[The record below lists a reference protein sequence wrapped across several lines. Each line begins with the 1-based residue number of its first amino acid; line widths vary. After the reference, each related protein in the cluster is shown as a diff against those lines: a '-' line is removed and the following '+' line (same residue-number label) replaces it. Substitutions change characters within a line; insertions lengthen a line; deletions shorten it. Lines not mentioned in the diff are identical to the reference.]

1 MTHLLVAVS
10 WTDPSV
16 WLVLAAIVLIWFSIS
31 RSQRRWE
38 RRASLKT
45 ENDDQEGDQRR
56 DRSSQVHSGALN
68 QWEVQMHELAREIEG
83 RINSKIRLL
92 EQFIQEADR
101 AASRLETALRAAEQI
116 RKTQAAGMLPG
127 LSHPATVSGFGPSSS
142 ADAETTVTK
151 ENENAKEGDSQL
163 QPEAGGRTHL
173 SDQPSGASPSSE
185 TGDSAE
191 KGHHRRSVEEI
202 YTLSDYGYS
211 IEEIAQRTTTP
222 IGEVQLILSL
232 RRNRPTPNGGH

>member
-1 MTHLLVAVS
+1 MTHLLVAVG
-10 WTDPSV
+10 WADPSV

-31 RSQRRWE
+31 RSQRRWG
-38 RRASLKT
+38 RSSSLKA
-45 ENDDQEGDQRR
+45 ENDQEGDQRR
-56 DRSSQVHSGALN
+56 DRSSQVHSGTLN
-68 QWEVQMHELAREIEG
+68 QWEVQMYELAREIEG

-127 LSHPATVSGFGPSSS
+127 LSHPATGTGFGPSSS
-142 ADAETTVTK
+142 TDAETRVTN
-151 ENENAKEGDSQL
+151 ENESAKEGESQL
-163 QPEAGGRTHL
+163 RPETGERPHPSDEL
-173 SDQPSGASPSSE
+173 SGVSPSSE

-191 KGHHRRSVEEI
+191 KGHQRRSVEEI

-211 IEEIAQRTTTP
+211 IEEIAQRTSTP

>member
-31 RSQRRWE
+31 RSQRRWGRNSSRKIE
-38 RRASLKT
+38 T
-45 ENDDQEGDQRR
+45 NDLES
-56 DRSSQVHSGALN
+56 DRPREPSPHVHSTLN

-83 RINSKIRLL
+83 RINSKVRLL

-101 AASRLETALRAAEQI
+101 AASRLESALRAAEQI

-127 LSHPATVSGFGPSSS
+127 LSGSAPAAGFDDSSNTRTHPRTIDETPEPHAEPDTGEMGDPSHPASHPSLSP
-142 ADAETTVTK
+142 APE
-151 ENENAKEGDSQL
+151 DS
-163 QPEAGGRTHL
+163 P
-173 SDQPSGASPSSE
+173 D
-185 TGDSAE
+185 
-191 KGHHRRSVEEI
+191 KGHHRRSIEEI

-211 IEEIAQRTTTP
+211 IEEIAQRTATP
-222 IGEVQLILSL
+222 IGQVQLILSL
-232 RRNRPTPNGGH
+232 RRSRPSSEGDD